1 MHNAGLDATAR
12 TRAPVPYE
20 GFLVMRSRGVGDASG
35 IRDTA
40 ARGGGCSR
48 QEKRKQKRRWT
59 EADKEAGNKKERIY
73 YDINRKKENTNGI

>member
-1 MHNAGLDATAR
+1 MHNTGLDATAR

-20 GFLVMRSRGVGDASG
+20 GFLVMRSRGGGASDM
-35 IRDTA
+35 RDTA

-59 EADKEAGNKKERIY
+59 EADKEAGNKEERIY